1 MSEEGV
7 QGCVQ
12 SAAGPIGPA
21 SAEPR
26 AGAGPEER
34 GEAKMQATVGK
45 EAPDFEA
52 TAFLEG
58 KFSNIRLSSFRGR
71 WVFLCFY
78 PGDFTFV

>member
-1 MSEEGV
+1 MGEDKT

-12 SAAGPIGPA
+12 SAAGPIRPA
-21 SAEPR
+21 SAER
-26 AGAGPEER
+26 DAGAGPEER
-34 GEAKMQATVGK
+34 GVAKMAATVGK

-52 TAFLEG
+52 TAFHEG
-58 KFSNIRLSSFRGR
+58 KFSNIRLSGYRGK